1 MKTERE
7 IFKELVKEC
16 GFPVTVRDFETWQDV
31 KAYGTYELG
40 SADNQIWSWCG
51 NLFRLCFAELSQ
63 DVKDEVLFAYNK

>member
-1 MKTERE
+1 MH
-7 IFKELVKEC
+7 
-16 GFPVTVRDFETWQDV
+16 FETWQDV

-51 NLFRLCFAELSQ
+51 NLFRLCFAELPQ